1 MPLLTESVELT
12 KERRGLNPSRAGG
25 DPNACVGW
33 SVESGVGEKWARM
46 EVKEQSVKLERLGVC
61 WRQSG

>member
-12 KERRGLNPSRAGG
+12 KERRGLNPSPAGG
-25 DPNACVGW
+25 DPNACGEW
-33 SVESGVGEKWARM
+33 SVESGAAEKWARM
-46 EVKEQSVKLERLGVC
+46 EVKEQSAKLEQLGVC